1 MDNKIHK
8 YRLDFYYQSLVI
20 YLLFFTGYIIIK
32 GSTSPSFK
40 VLFDD
45 PIFYILIAFIS
56 VFLVIVVI
64 NIVRSPAIILNNDRI
79 ILKNR
84 FGSREIMFSEIL
96 NIKIDKKRR
105 LTEDRPFKII
115 KLKLVNRRRMLRIR
129 ANDFERGGELIK
141 EFLSIKNPG
150 TV

>member
-1 MDNKIHK
+1 MEDKIHK

-20 YLLFFTGYIIIK
+20 YLLFFAGYVIIK
-32 GSTSPSFK
+32 GSTSVSFK

-45 PIFYILIAFIS
+45 PIFYILIIFIS
-56 VFLVIVVI
+56 IFLVIVII
-64 NIVRSPAIILNNDRI
+64 NIVRSPSIILKSDRV
-79 ILKNR
+79 LMKNR

-96 NIKIDKKRR
+96 SIKIGKKRR
-105 LTEDRPFKII
+105 MTEDRPFKII

-141 EFLSIKNPG
+141 EFL
-150 TV
+150 